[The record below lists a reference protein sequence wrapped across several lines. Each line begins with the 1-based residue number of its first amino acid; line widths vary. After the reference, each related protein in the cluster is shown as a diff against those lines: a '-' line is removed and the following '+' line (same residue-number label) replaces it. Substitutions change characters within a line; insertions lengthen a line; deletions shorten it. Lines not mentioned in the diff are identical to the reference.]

1 MSGYNHNIFSG
12 LIEIHFLR
20 FYWNIFWVLQP
31 AIYVASLAAVEA
43 LRSEINGQEII
54 DSVDVACGL
63 SLGEYT
69 ALAFAG
75 VFRWKQ
81 QYSALKKF

>member
-1 MSGYNHNIFSG
+1 VVSILSLLN
-12 LIEIHFLR
+12 L
-20 FYWNIFWVLQP
+20 FWQP
-31 AIYVASLAAVEA
+31 AIYVTSLAAVEI
-43 LRSEINGQEII
+43 LRARNGGQDVI

-75 VFRWKQ
+75 SFRCLFLQ
-81 QYSALKKF
+81 IC